1 LILRRLL
8 EARLGGA
15 RRLAAEVLDGI
26 DDRGKLLA
34 LELAA
39 EQQRLTRLAVL
50 ALLALIVSTLAI
62 VWCAATVVALAW
74 DTEWRNFTLLAMLA
88 FWILFAAGL
97 GLKLRSLLKQGGD
110 AFRLSR
116 EVATEDFNRLR
127 ELLR

>member
-1 LILRRLL
+1 MTLRRLL

-39 EQQRLTRLAVL
+39 EQQRLTRLAVF

-62 VWCAATVVALAW
+62 VWCAATLVALTW
-74 DTEWRNFTLLAMLA
+74 DTEWRNFTLLALLA

-97 GLKLRSLLKQGGD
+97 GLKLRSLLKKGEN